1 MDFVEKL
8 FHVSPDAGNGS
19 YEILL
24 TVLLGFLILA
34 GVLFAYLRGRASQK
48 KNNLRERRGN
58 QDLHQLFRGSPRLA

>member
-34 GVLFAYLRGRASQK
+34 GALFAYLRGRASR
-48 KNNLRERRGN
+48 KN
-58 QDLHQLFRGSPRLA
+58 RLDKE